1 MNHVVDNSVVS
12 VRILGKNYNIK
23 CPPDQAEALYESAR
37 IIEERLRNMRGTS
50 ASSST
55 NTERMLVVIALN
67 LCHELLGLKNEK
79 SNTIG
84 NIESKLRGIQS
95 RIQTFL
101 TAEEEEAVTC

>member
-1 MNHVVDNSVVS
+1 MNLVQDNSVVS

-23 CPPDQAEALYESAR
+23 CPADQAEALHESAR
-37 IIEERLRNMRGTS
+37 IIEERLRSMKGSPGNP
-50 ASSST
+50 

-84 NIESKLRGIQS
+84 NIEVKLRGLQS
-95 RIQTFL
+95 RIQNFL